1 MAVELLS
8 DHNHN
13 RDALLAQNEA
23 LDPTDVVGR
32 GQLAL
37 HIETHHA
44 GIAYAA
50 RSVGCSHTAGLF
62 RSTNTWSKK
71 RVRV

>member
-8 DHNHN
+8 DHN

-37 HIETHHA
+37 RIETHHA

-50 RSVGCSHTAGLF
+50 RSDDGL
-62 RSTNTWSKK
+62 TPWL
-71 RVRV
+71 